1 MDPSYHIRGRENSIN
16 VEKYLV
22 ESSQVYKLLL
32 CVILCKLSNLK
43 FKLGSLLDT
52 EHRYLSE
59 RNMEDSTRTRTREV
73 TSIVCQTRPC

>member
-59 RNMEDSTRTRTREV
+59 RNMEPVLVKQYQQYQNFSRKC
-73 TSIVCQTRPC
+73 I

>member
-43 FKLGSLLDT
+43 FKLGSLLDNT
-52 EHRYLSE
+52 TDIYVAKFL
-59 RNMEDSTRTRTREV
+59 
-73 TSIVCQTRPC
+73 TSILNNLDGGLI